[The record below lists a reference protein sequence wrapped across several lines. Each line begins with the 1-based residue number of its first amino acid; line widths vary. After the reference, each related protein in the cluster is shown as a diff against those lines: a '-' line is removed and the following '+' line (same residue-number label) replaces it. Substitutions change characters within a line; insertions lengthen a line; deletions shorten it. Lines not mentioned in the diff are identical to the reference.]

1 MRLLNLII
9 VILMLSPACNRK
21 PREVIVID
29 PNNTARQ
36 AVVEADTIY
45 NPLKVAVSAIL
56 SPRETYESY
65 EDIFRYISDEMGYP
79 VEFHQR
85 KTYAE
90 INQMLEAGQLDF
102 AFICTGAYVEL
113 DFSKGVELL
122 AVPVSGGRPSYN
134 AYIIVSDAFA
144 AKSFEDLKGSRFA
157 FTDPLSNTGYVYAL
171 HRLKE
176 FNETYESFF
185 ESTMFT
191 YGHDISI
198 QLVAKGVVDAATINQ
213 LIFDYL
219 KVYHPERIEG
229 VRIIEVSPDY
239 GNPPVVISQRLKGE
253 KREQLKQL
261 FLSMHN
267 NAEAS
272 SILDELLI
280 DRFIEGEDDDYN
292 SVREIKKG
300 LYD

>member
-9 VILMLSPACNRK
+9 VFLIIASACNRK

-29 PNNTARQ
+29 PSNIARQ
-36 AVVEADTIY
+36 VTNEADSVY
-45 NPLKVAVSAIL
+45 DPLKVAVSAIL

-79 VEFHQR
+79 IEFHQR

-102 AFICTGAYVEL
+102 AFICTGAYIEL
-113 DFSKGVELL
+113 DYSKGVELL
-122 AVPVSGGRPSYN
+122 AVPVSGGRPTYN

-144 AKSFEDLKGSRFA
+144 AESFEDLKGSRFA
-157 FTDPLSNTGYVYAL
+157 FTDPLSNTGYLYAL
-171 HRLKE
+171 HRLKV

-219 KVYHPERIEG
+219 KANHPERIEG
-229 VRIIEVSPDY
+229 VRIIEVSSDY
-239 GNPPVVISQRLKGE
+239 GNPPVVVSQRLKGE

-261 FLSMHN
+261 FLSLHKN
-267 NAEAS
+267 IES
-272 SILDELLI
+272 RSILDDLLI

-292 SVREIKKG
+292 RIF
-300 LYD
+300 LI

>member
-1 MRLLNLII
+1 MKLLNLII
-9 VILMLSPACNRK
+9 VILIVISACNRK
-21 PREVIVID
+21 PREVIEID
-29 PNNTARQ
+29 QNNRTRQ
-36 AVVEADTIY
+36 EAVEDDTIY

-65 EDIFRYISDEMGYP
+65 EKIFKYISDEMGYP
-79 VEFHQR
+79 IEFHQR

-113 DFSKGVELL
+113 DYSKDVELL
-122 AVPVSGGRPSYN
+122 AVPVSAGKPYYN
-134 AYIIVSDAFA
+134 AYIIASEAFA
-144 AKSFEDLKGSRFA
+144 AESFEDLRGSRFA
-157 FTDPLSNTGYVYAL
+157 FTDPLSNTGYLYAL
-171 HRLKE
+171 HRLKD
-176 FNETYESFF
+176 FNETYDSFF

-219 KVYHPERIEG
+219 KVYQPERIEG

-239 GNPPVVISQRLKGE
+239 GNPPIVISQRLKGE

-261 FLSMHN
+261 FLLMHTN
-267 NAEAS
+267 TEAS
-272 SILDELLI
+272 SILDDLLV
-280 DRFIEGEDDDYN
+280 DRFIEGEDENYN
-292 SVREIKKG
+292 SVREMKQR
-300 LYD
+300 LLD

>member
-1 MRLLNLII
+1 MRLISLII
-9 VILMLSPACNRK
+9 VIIILGSACNRK

-36 AVVEADTIY
+36 DSVEADTIY

-56 SPRETYESY
+56 SPKETYESY
-65 EDIFRYISDEMGYP
+65 EEIFRFISDEMGYP
-79 VEFHQR
+79 IEFHQR

-90 INQMLEAGQLDF
+90 INQKLEDKFLDF

-113 DFSKGVELL
+113 DTTKGVELL
-122 AVPVSGGRPSYN
+122 AVPVSAGRPYYN
-134 AYIIVSDAFA
+134 AYIIVSEAFA
-144 AKSFEDLKGSRFA
+144 AESFEDLRGSRFA
-157 FTDPLSNTGYVYAL
+157 FTDPLSNTGYLYAL

-176 FNETYESFF
+176 FNETTESFF
-185 ESTMFT
+185 ESTMFS

-198 QLVAKGVVDAATINQ
+198 QLVAKGVVDAASINQ
-213 LIFDYL
+213 LIFDYI

-261 FLSMHN
+261 LLSMHN
-267 NAEAS
+267 NTEAS
-272 SILDELLI
+272 SILDDLLI
-280 DRFIEGEDDDYN
+280 DRFIEAEDDDYN
-292 SVREIKKG
+292 SVREMKQG
-300 LYD
+300 L